1 LRAAGVWEA
10 TGTGLKAWQRVA
22 GTPVVNAA
30 KTLRFVVNPPREVLY
45 ARIDARLDAMM
56 EAGALSEVRS
66 LVGLDPALSAARAL
80 GVRQLLSHLAG
91 KTGLEEAVAA
101 AKTETRRYAKR
112 QMAWFRRFMKD
123 WIWLEDK
130 ESCNI
135 IAEMKEKLP

>member
-1 LRAAGVWEA
+1 M
-10 TGTGLKAWQRVA
+10 
-22 GTPVVNAA
+22 VNAA
-30 KTLRFVVNPPREVLY
+30 KTLRFVVTPPREVLY
-45 ARIDARLDAMM
+45 ALIDARFDAMM